1 MEFVH
6 NGRPLIKS
14 FFERITEE
22 QLKSLRS
29 GSADE
34 ATKILLAELILDM
47 IRSVTS
53 SVLTALK
60 NIHNPESEEEDQPS
74 VDQVTSQIS
83 SQALG
88 IDDKVDSVSS
98 RSLSDLLAEEVR
110 RNVDSALSNGLQ
122 NLQFAI
128 DQNVTQPHRISAMV
142 LHATK
147 VLRELA
153 MKMKTIFAP
162 RLNSER
168 EESLIRE
175 PVRFSPAPREE
186 LGLYDADGPQTR
198 SSVGPRKNPQ
208 TASSCEGFRSKT
220 PERFQEDISKDLSDI
235 LTPLLEE
242 LPECEFKKLQREI
255 TEELQILSDE
265 VGQMVCARDT
275 DNWKVARVMIKE
287 FLAKSFAKVWIHR
300 FLIQLKK
307 KHRQYSDIDSS
318 ALAESLVATCSS
330 LTQLETEE
338 KEDENKDSLTL
349 LFRRISSSTIL
360 VFTKQLSDLIYP
372 HFLPQTVPDSL
383 KGSESLRNLE
393 AMYADTYADIQ
404 SKVWVFVVLL
414 NWWLKTQGK
423 TLSEKVDIPTAQTV
437 AAPREQVRR
446 PNATLRYQEARQ
458 EAEPQVDRKSML
470 VKLLIDKVLWE
481 IYCDVKM
488 LPEKKD
494 NITTR
499 LFESVW
505 AEVRLAD
512 VFVTAKSLKS
522 TSVKIYRQLCK
533 MWTSADQLLCL
544 LISQDPTTEIH
555 VASVFKGHLTTPAT
569 KPSYIRSFFSSLG
582 RAVARPFRI
591 TDKTHTLFFEILS

>member
-1 MEFVH
+1 MEFIH

-22 QLKSLRS
+22 QLKSLKS
-29 GSADE
+29 GSPDE

-60 NIHNPESEEEDQPS
+60 NIYNPESEEEDQPS

-110 RNVDSALSNGLQ
+110 RNVDSALSSGLQ
-122 NLQFAI
+122 NLQFVI
-128 DQNVTQPHRISAMV
+128 DQNVTHPHRISAMV

-147 VLRELA
+147 VLRELS

-162 RLNSER
+162 RLNRER

-175 PVRFSPAPREE
+175 HVSFSPVLREE
-186 LGLYDADGPQTR
+186 PGLYDTDGPQAR
-198 SSVGPRKNPQ
+198 SSVGRKSPE
-208 TASSCEGFRSKT
+208 TVSSNESFRSKT
-220 PERFQEDISKDLSDI
+220 PQRFQEDISKDLSDI

-242 LPECEFKKLQREI
+242 LPEREFKKLQSEI
-255 TEELQILSDE
+255 TEELQILSDQ
-265 VGQMVCARDT
+265 VGQMVCASDR
-275 DNWKVARVMIKE
+275 DNWKEARLMIKE

-307 KHRQYSDIDSS
+307 KHQQYSDIDSS
-318 ALAESLVATCSS
+318 ALAESLVATCTS
-330 LTQLETEE
+330 LTQLEMDE

-360 VFTKQLSDLIYP
+360 LFTKQLSDLIYP

-383 KGSESLRNLE
+383 KGSQSLRNLE
-393 AMYADTYADIQ
+393 AMYTDTYADIQ

-414 NWWLKTQGK
+414 NWWLKTQ
-423 TLSEKVDIPTAQTV
+423 TLSEKANIPTAQI
-437 AAPREQVRR
+437 AAPSQEEARR
-446 PNATLRYQEARQ
+446 ANATLRYQEAQQ
-458 EAEPQVDRKSML
+458 EAEPQLDRKSML

-481 IYCDVKM
+481 MYCDVKM

-494 NITTR
+494 DIATR

-512 VFVTAKSLKS
+512 VFVTVKNLKS
-522 TSVKIYRQLCK
+522 TSMKIYRQLCK

-544 LISQDPTTEIH
+544 LISQDPTTEIY

-569 KPSYIRSFFSSLG
+569 KPSYIRTFFSSLG
-582 RAVARPFRI
+582 RAVARPFRN
-591 TDKTHTLFFEILS
+591 TDKTHIPFFEILS

>member
-1 MEFVH
+1 MEFIH

-22 QLKSLRS
+22 QLTLLKW
-29 GSADE
+29 GSPDE

-60 NIHNPESEEEDQPS
+60 NIYNAECEEEDQPS

-88 IDDKVDSVSS
+88 IDDKVDSVSC

-110 RNVDSALSNGLQ
+110 RNVDSALSNGSQ
-122 NLQFAI
+122 NLQFVI
-128 DQNVTQPHRISAMV
+128 DQNVTHPRRISAMV
-142 LHATK
+142 LHAIK
-147 VLRELA
+147 VLRELS

-162 RLNSER
+162 RLNRDR

-175 PVRFSPAPREE
+175 HVRFSPAPRED
-186 LGLYDADGPQTR
+186 LGLCDTDGPQSR
-198 SSVGPRKNPQ
+198 GSVGRKTPE
-208 TASSCEGFRSKT
+208 TVSSNESLRSKT

-242 LPECEFKKLQREI
+242 LPESEFEKLQSEI

-265 VGQMVCARDT
+265 VSQMVCARDE
-275 DNWKVARVMIKE
+275 DNLKMARLMIKG

-318 ALAESLVATCSS
+318 ALAESLVATFTS
-330 LTQLETEE
+330 LTQLERDE
-338 KEDENKDSLTL
+338 KEDDNKDSLTL
-349 LFRRISSSTIL
+349 LFRRISSSTVL

-383 KGSESLRNLE
+383 KGSQSLRNLE

-423 TLSEKVDIPTAQTV
+423 TLSEKVNIPTAQT
-437 AAPREQVRR
+437 AAPPHEEARR
-446 PNATLRYQEARQ
+446 ASAALRYAEAQQ
-458 EAEPQVDRKSML
+458 EAEPQLDRKSML

-494 NITTR
+494 HIAAR

-505 AEVRLAD
+505 AEVRLAE
-512 VFVTAKSLKS
+512 VLVTVKNLKS
-522 TSVKIYRQLCK
+522 TSMKVYRQLCK

-544 LISQDPTTEIH
+544 LISQDPTTEIY
-555 VASVFKGHLTTPAT
+555 VASVFKGHLTTPAA
-569 KPSYIRSFFSSLG
+569 KSSYIRSFFSSLG
-582 RAVARPFRI
+582 RAVARPFRN
-591 TDKTHTLFFEILS
+591 TDKAHIPFFEILS

>member
-1 MEFVH
+1 MEFIH

-22 QLKSLRS
+22 QLKLLKS
-29 GSADE
+29 GSPDE
-34 ATKILLAELILDM
+34 VTKILLAELILDM

-60 NIHNPESEEEDQPS
+60 NIYNPQTEEEDQPS

-88 IDDKVDSVSS
+88 IDNKVDSVSS

-110 RNVDSALSNGLQ
+110 RNVDSALSDGLQ
-122 NLQFAI
+122 NLQFVI
-128 DQNVTQPHRISAMV
+128 DQNVTHPHRISAMV

-147 VLRELA
+147 VLRELS

-162 RLNSER
+162 RLNRER

-175 PVRFSPAPREE
+175 HVRFSPALREE
-186 LGLYDADGPQTR
+186 LGLYDTDGPQSR
-198 SSVGPRKNPQ
+198 SSVGPKSPE
-208 TASSCEGFRSKT
+208 TASSNDSFRSKT
-220 PERFQEDISKDLSDI
+220 PERFQEDIGKDLSDI
-235 LTPLLEE
+235 LTPLLGE
-242 LPECEFKKLQREI
+242 LPESEFKKLQSEM

-265 VGQMVCARDT
+265 VGQMVCARDE
-275 DNWKVARVMIKE
+275 DNLKVARLMIKE

-307 KHRQYSDIDSS
+307 KHRQYSDIDSG
-318 ALAESLVATCSS
+318 ALAESLVATFTS
-330 LTQLETEE
+330 LTQLEIDE

-360 VFTKQLSDLIYP
+360 FFTKQLSDLIYP

-383 KGSESLRNLE
+383 KGSQSLRNLE
-393 AMYADTYADIQ
+393 ATYADTYADIQ

-423 TLSEKVDIPTAQTV
+423 TLSEKVNIPTAQTV
-437 AAPREQVRR
+437 VPPDEEARRANAA
-446 PNATLRYQEARQ
+446 LRYQEAQQ
-458 EAEPQVDRKSML
+458 EAEPQLDRKSML

-494 NITTR
+494 DITAR

-505 AEVRLAD
+505 AEVRLAE
-512 VFVTAKSLKS
+512 VFVTVKNLKS
-522 TSVKIYRQLCK
+522 ASMKIYRQLCK

-544 LISQDPTTEIH
+544 LISLDPTTEIY
-555 VASVFKGHLTTPAT
+555 VASVFKGHLTTPAA

-582 RAVARPFRI
+582 RAVARPFRN
-591 TDKTHTLFFEILS
+591 TDKTHIPFFEILS

>member
-1 MEFVH
+1 MEFIH

-22 QLKSLRS
+22 QLKLLKS
-29 GSADE
+29 GSPDE

-60 NIHNPESEEEDQPS
+60 NIYKAESEEEDQPS

-88 IDDKVDSVSS
+88 IEDKVDSVSS

-110 RNVDSALSNGLQ
+110 MNVDSALSSGLQ
-122 NLQFAI
+122 NLQFVI
-128 DQNVTQPHRISAMV
+128 DQNVTHPRRISAMV

-147 VLRELA
+147 VLRELS

-162 RLNSER
+162 RLNRER

-175 PVRFSPAPREE
+175 HVRFSPAPRED
-186 LGLYDADGPQTR
+186 LGLCDTDGPRSR
-198 SSVGPRKNPQ
+198 SSVGRKTP
-208 TASSCEGFRSKT
+208 E
-220 PERFQEDISKDLSDI
+220 PERFQEDVSKDLSDI

-242 LPECEFKKLQREI
+242 LPESEFEKLQSEI
-255 TEELQILSDE
+255 TEELQSLSDE
-265 VGQMVCARDT
+265 VGQMVCARDQ
-275 DNWKVARVMIKE
+275 DNLKVARLMIKE

-318 ALAESLVATCSS
+318 ALAESLVATFTS
-330 LTQLETEE
+330 LTQLERDE
-338 KEDENKDSLTL
+338 KEDEEKDSLTL

-372 HFLPQTVPDSL
+372 HFLPQTVPDSP
-383 KGSESLRNLE
+383 KGSQSLRNLE
-393 AMYADTYADIQ
+393 AIYADTYADIQ

-423 TLSEKVDIPTAQTV
+423 TLSEKVNIPTAQT
-437 AAPREQVRR
+437 AAPPHEEARR
-446 PNATLRYQEARQ
+446 ANAPLRYQEARQ
-458 EAEPQVDRKSML
+458 EAEPQLDRKSML

-488 LPEKKD
+488 LPERKD
-494 NITTR
+494 HIAAR

-505 AEVRLAD
+505 AEVRLAE
-512 VFVTAKSLKS
+512 VFVTVTNLKS
-522 TSVKIYRQLCK
+522 ASMKIYRQLCK
-533 MWTSADQLLCL
+533 MWTSADQLLCS
-544 LISQDPTTEIH
+544 LISQDPTTEIY
-555 VASVFKGHLTTPAT
+555 VASVFKGHLTTPAA
-569 KPSYIRSFFSSLG
+569 KPGYIRSFFSSLG
-582 RAVARPFRI
+582 RAVARPFRN
-591 TDKTHTLFFEILS
+591 TDKTHIPFFEILS